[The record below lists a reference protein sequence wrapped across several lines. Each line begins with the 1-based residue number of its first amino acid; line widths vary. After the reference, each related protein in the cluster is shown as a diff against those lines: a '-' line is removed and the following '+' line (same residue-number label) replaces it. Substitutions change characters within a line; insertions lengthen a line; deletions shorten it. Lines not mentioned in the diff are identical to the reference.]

1 MEINEKEIVEI
12 NDSKLEAS
20 ELIVVDYDTTGL
32 TIKNYNE
39 TKEKVDIILNQLNN
53 LPITVDNLAVIKKHK
68 ANLNNFKGALSRVRI
83 DTKKKV
89 LADYT
94 NFFLPKFAIIENAI
108 EATTDKLKNGIE
120 EIEEEERQKRKD
132 ILEEE
137 YSLNPLIMH
146 FNNEDHAVPFSVIL
160 DEDWISKDLTKK
172 VKSTI
177 QEKIDRIQGEIN
189 SIIILNRNDIKQKYF
204 ETLSLTEAMSLLNQT
219 ISKETI
225 EAKEEFTFGT
235 PEQIKQSE
243 SNLVN
248 VSLFLES
255 LTNEKL
261 NMLYKFMNIN
271 NIHYSVKVG
280 KAYDDDL
287 PL

>member
-1 MEINEKEIVEI
+1 MGINEKEVIEI
-12 NDSKLEAS
+12 EDSKLEAN
-20 ELIVVDYDTTGL
+20 ELIVIDYDKTGL

-39 TKEKVDIILNQLNN
+39 TKVKIDAILNQLNN
-53 LPITVDNLAVIKKHK
+53 LPVSVDNLGEVKKHK
-68 ANLNNFKGALSRVRI
+68 ANLNNFKSALNRVRI
-83 DTKKKV
+83 DTKNKV

-94 NFFLPKFAIIENAI
+94 NFFLPKFTIIENSI
-108 EATTDKLKNGIE
+108 DATTDKLKNRIE
-120 EIEEEERQKRKD
+120 EIEKEERQKREH

-137 YSLNPLIMH
+137 YLLSPLIMH
-146 FNNEDHAVPFSVIL
+146 FNNEDHVVPFRAIL
-160 DEDWISKDLTKK
+160 DEDWTNKDLTKK
-172 VKSTI
+172 VKSTM

-189 SIIILNRNDIKQKYF
+189 SIIILNRDDIKQKYF

-225 EAKEEFTFGT
+225 ETKEEFTFGT

-271 NIHYSVKVG
+271 NIHYSVKVER
-280 KAYDDDL
+280 AYDDDL
-287 PL
+287 PF